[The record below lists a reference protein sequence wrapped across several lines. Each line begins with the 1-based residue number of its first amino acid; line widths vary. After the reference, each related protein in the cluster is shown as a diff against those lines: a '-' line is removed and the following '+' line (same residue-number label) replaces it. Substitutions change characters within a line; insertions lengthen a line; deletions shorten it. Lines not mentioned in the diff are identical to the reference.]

1 MTEEEFNTAITM
13 MRNKY
18 QARISIAKSFLT
30 PEQMKVFK
38 SKPFV
43 AERADKPR
51 WNFGIQMADMKKRK
65 KHTVRSITR
74 QDVGHIEL
82 PVNRHRHVVGKK
94 DYLHH
99 TKMTIAQIL
108 RILNGDH
115 TAHYREIP
123 PRKGYT
129 YVDKEHEIV

>member
-1 MTEEEFNTAITM
+1 MTKEEFDTAITM
-13 MRNKY
+13 MRNKH

-30 PEQMKVFK
+30 PEQMKVFR
-38 SKPFV
+38 SRPFV

-51 WNFGIQMADMKKRK
+51 WNFGVEPHEMKKRK

-74 QDVGHIEL
+74 KDVGNIEL
-82 PVNRHRHVVGKK
+82 PVGQNGCVLGKK

-99 TKMTIAQIL
+99 TKVTMAQIL

-123 PRKGYT
+123 PRKGYS
-129 YVDKEHEIV
+129 YVNKADEIV